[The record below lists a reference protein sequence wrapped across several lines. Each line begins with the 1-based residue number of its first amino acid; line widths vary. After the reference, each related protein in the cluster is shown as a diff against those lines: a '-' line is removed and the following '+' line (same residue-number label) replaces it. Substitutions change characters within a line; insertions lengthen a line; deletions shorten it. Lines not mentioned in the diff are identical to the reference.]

1 MAKPKAL
8 CRLAM
13 IHVSAEGRMTCR
25 VVCIREAPSTLTL
38 ARTLR
43 STSRTPWKALKK
55 TMKNTSTAASRIF
68 GVTPIPKA
76 TMKIEPRTM
85 RGIALTILM

>member
-13 IHVSAEGRMTCR
+13 IQVRADGTMTCR
-25 VVCIREAPSTLTL
+25 MICICEAPSTLAL
-38 ARTLR
+38 ARMLR

-68 GVTPIPKA
+68 GSTPMPNA
-76 TMKIEPRTM
+76 TMKIEPRTI